1 MCTSRNRLPAA
12 VTEFTKAFFM
22 QFFLGTYRG
31 PTPHSTV
38 LLSSQYTDGN
48 YHSTGREKKKLKY
61 AIIVRSENRHFL
73 CFSGGDDTTVRII
86 SICSA

>member
-1 MCTSRNRLPAA
+1 MIFKKKKEAKYYKNVVYIYICEVHKFAACTSRNRLPAA

-31 PTPHSTV
+31 PIPHSTV

-48 YHSTGREKKKLKY
+48 YHSTGRGKKK
-61 AIIVRSENRHFL
+61 N
-73 CFSGGDDTTVRII
+73 
-86 SICSA
+86 